1 MSEPY
6 VYPGFSKFAAAAAE
20 EHGAEGAIRGKIR
33 MGWHVKTIASS
44 LARLPEQAKTH
55 PDSVPAVVAR
65 IREIRDGLAAQLT
78 AVDLAIEEVFG
89 AVAPPRTLLLKDE
102 KQPKPKRNRRPRA
115 RPEPAPPAE
124 EEAPEEAESEAQE
137 QEEEASEDDQDP
149 EDEREDAESAD

>member
-6 VYPGFSKFAAAAAE
+6 VYPGFSKFADAAAE

-33 MGWHVKTIASS
+33 MGWHAKTIASS

-78 AVDLAIEEVFG
+78 AVDLAIEEVLG
-89 AVAPPRTLLLKDE
+89 AVAPPRTVLLKDE
-102 KQPKPKRNRRPRA
+102 PKPKRNRRTKA
-115 RPEPAPPAE
+115 KPESDPAPTGE
-124 EEAPEEAESEAQE
+124 EETQE
-137 QEEEASEDDQDP
+137 P
-149 EDEREDAESAD
+149 EDEREEDESAD